1 MNARTRRPGVFCV
14 SPGAVIVMLLI
25 KRSRGHRAAE
35 S

>member
-14 SPGAVIVMLLI
+14 VPGAVIAILLF
-25 KRSRGHRAAE
+25 KRSRGRRAAE